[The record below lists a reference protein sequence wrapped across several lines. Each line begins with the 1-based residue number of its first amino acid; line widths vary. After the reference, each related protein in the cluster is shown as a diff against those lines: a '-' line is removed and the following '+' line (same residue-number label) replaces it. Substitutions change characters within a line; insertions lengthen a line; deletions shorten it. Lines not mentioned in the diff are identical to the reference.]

1 MYVAEV
7 CRGEQLSSILFVP
20 IYLLTVGYV
29 FVRICKNRNSCLD
42 LHHAFLQRL
51 SEPQN
56 PAQPLE
62 VHGTGLGKRQC
73 YCSNASFWK

>member
-56 PAQPLE
+56 PA
-62 VHGTGLGKRQC
+62 
-73 YCSNASFWK
+73 